1 MGSNLVLPEFE
12 PIFGNQEVKINT
24 MLSAEIKNKYE
35 LVVGLEVHAQLLTQS
50 KMYAADSTEF
60 GNLPNTQVSVIT
72 LGHPGTLPKVNR
84 KAVEYAMKMG
94 LACNS
99 NITRTNI
106 FARKNYFYPDLP
118 KGYQITQDKGPICVG
133 GEVPITLPDG
143 SQKSIALTRIHMEE
157 DAGKS
162 MHLAGEVD
170 TLVDFN
176 RAGVPLIEIV
186 SEPDIRSSDE
196 AYAYLVEIKK
206 LVRYLEIC
214 DGNMEEGSLRCDA
227 NISVRLKG
235 AKEYGKKVEVKN
247 MNSFRNVARAIEHEF
262 ERQIELIEAGVE
274 IISETRTFD
283 ATTGTTSGMRTKE
296 DLNDY
301 RYFPEPDLSPV
312 IISEE
317 WLSSVKE
324 SMPALPRQLYN
335 KFVREYGLPEYDAG
349 VLTDSK
355 EIALYFEELCS
366 LTNNYKAASN
376 WMMGPVKS
384 YLNELTLHISD
395 FPIGPRRLAELI
407 DLVDQGKVS
416 FSVAS
421 QKIYPILLEDRLKT
435 PLEIAQAQNLIQESD
450 EDSIKPFVE
459 SVLAENPAKVAEY
472 KSGKKGLMGMFMG
485 QVMKK
490 SQGKADPKVATKIL
504 TELLDN

>member
-1 MGSNLVLPEFE
+1 MLP
-12 PIFGNQEVKINT
+12 K
-24 MLSAEIKNKYE
+24 AIKEKYE
-35 LVVGLEVHAQLLTQS
+35 LVVGLEVHAQLLTNS
-50 KMYAADSTEF
+50 KMYTSDSTEY
-60 GNLPNTQVSVIT
+60 GNLPNTNISVIT
-72 LGHPGTLPKVNR
+72 LGHPGTMPKVNKR
-84 KAVEYAMKMG
+84 AVEFAMRMG
-94 LACNS
+94 LACHS
-99 NITRTNI
+99 EITRRNI

-133 GEVPITLPDG
+133 GQVPITLASG
-143 SQKSIALTRIHMEE
+143 EEKSIALTRIHMEE

-186 SEPDIRSSDE
+186 SEPDIRTSEE

-206 LVRYLEIC
+206 LVRYLDIC

-227 NISVRLKG
+227 NISVRLFG
-235 AKEYGKKVEVKN
+235 DPELGKKVEVKN

-262 ERQIELIEAGVE
+262 ERQIELIESGTE

-283 ATTGTTSGMRTKE
+283 ATTGTTASMRTKE

-312 IISEE
+312 VISEE
-317 WLSSVKE
+317 WLSGIKAA
-324 SMPALPRQLYN
+324 MPALPRELHH
-335 KFVREYGLPEYDAG
+335 KFVHTYGLPEYDAS

-355 EIALYFEELCS
+355 EIALFFEKLC
-366 LTNNYKAASN
+366 TETENYKAASN

-395 FPIGPRRLAELI
+395 FPVTPEKLAALIHLI
-407 DLVDQGKVS
+407 DDGKVS
-416 FSVAS
+416 FTVAS
-421 QKIYPILLEDRLKT
+421 QKLYPEMLKNGQKQ
-435 PLEIAQAQNLIQESD
+435 PLEIAQDLNLIQESD
-450 EDSIKPFVE
+450 ENSIKPIIEQILSENSKKVE
-459 SVLAENPAKVAEY
+459 EY

-490 SQGKADPKVATKIL
+490 SQGKADPKVASRIL
-504 TELLDN
+504 TELLEND

>member
-1 MGSNLVLPEFE
+1 MPS
-12 PIFGNQEVKINT
+12 K
-24 MLSAEIKNKYE
+24 EIKDKYE
-35 LVVGLEVHAQLLTQS
+35 LVVGLEVHVQLLTNS

-60 GNLPNTQVSVIT
+60 GNLPNTNISVIT
-72 LGHPGTLPKVNR
+72 LGHPGTLPKVNKR
-84 KAVEYAMKMG
+84 AVEFAMKLG

-99 NITRTNI
+99 EITRTNI

-118 KGYQITQDKGPICVG
+118 KGYQLTQDKNPVCVG
-133 GEVPITLPDG
+133 GYVTVNLE
-143 SQKSIALTRIHMEE
+143 KSGKSHDIELTRIHMEE

-170 TLVDFN
+170 TLVDYN
-176 RAGVPLIEIV
+176 RAGVPLLEIV
-186 SEPDIRSSDE
+186 TEPCIRTSEE
-196 AYAYLVEIKK
+196 AYQFMAEIRK

-214 DGNMEEGSLRCDA
+214 DGNMEEGSMRCDA
-227 NISVRLKG
+227 NISIRLKG
-235 AKEYGKKVEVKN
+235 ETALGKKVEVKN

-262 ERQIELIEAGVE
+262 DRQVDMLEKGET

-283 ATTGTTSGMRTKE
+283 ATTGLTSGMRTKE

-312 IISEE
+312 VIAEE
-317 WLSSVKE
+317 WLE
-324 SMPALPRQLYN
+324 SIKAGMPSLPRELH
-335 KFVREYGLPEYDAG
+335 KRFVDEYGLPEYDAN

-366 LTNNYKAASN
+366 QTKNYKAASN

-384 YLNELTLHISD
+384 YLNELTLHIAE
-395 FPIGPRRLAELI
+395 FPVRPKQLAGLIALI
-407 DLVDQGKVS
+407 DEGKVN

-421 QKIYPILLEDRLKT
+421 QKIYPEMIKDGSQS
-435 PLEIAQAQNLIQESD
+435 PLEIAQKLNLIQESD
-450 EDSIKPFVE
+450 EGSLKPIIE
-459 SVLAENPAKVAEY
+459 SVLEENQAKVAEY
-472 KSGKKGLMGMFMG
+472 RSGKKGLLGMFMG

-490 SQGKADPKVATKIL
+490 SKGKADPKVANKIL
-504 TELLDN
+504 TELLDS